1 MPEFRYVAL
10 TADGEEKKGNI
21 TSTTLDEALASLRG
35 DGLFPTTVE
44 KATVLNKDLELPFGS
59 SVSARDLSVFCR
71 QFVSMLSSGV
81 TILAALEMQANQ
93 TENKTLART
102 LSVVRDD
109 ITKGETLANAMKRHP
124 KVFPE
129 LMISMVEAGEASGKL
144 EVTFELM
151 ADHFE
156 RVERTKGMIRK
167 ASVYPIVVAI
177 VAVIVMI
184 IMFVKVIPAYTD
196 MFNDMDIEMPKITLA
211 VVAASNFLIHYWYV
225 IVGVIVAIVLGVKAW
240 HSTPEGKL
248 AHGRASLKAPLFGK
262 LHLKSECSVMAR
274 TLSTLI
280 YSGMDLVEALEIVAK
295 VTGNEVIKRTLRNSA
310 EDVRRGVPLSKSLEK
325 AGVFPPMVIY
335 MIGVGEETGE
345 IEDMLSK
352 LADYYDEEVE
362 MTTQTV
368 MAAIEPMIILIMAA
382 LVMILIAAVMSPMI
396 AMYSNLGDSL

>member
-1 MPEFRYVAL
+1 
-10 TADGEEKKGNI
+10 
-21 TSTTLDEALASLRG
+21 
-35 DGLFPTTVE
+35 
-44 KATVLNKDLELPFGS
+44 
-59 SVSARDLSVFCR
+59 
-71 QFVSMLSSGV
+71 
-81 TILAALEMQANQ
+81 
-93 TENKTLART
+93 
-102 LSVVRDD
+102 
-109 ITKGETLANAMKRHP
+109 
-124 KVFPE
+124 
-129 LMISMVEAGEASGKL
+129 
-144 EVTFELM
+144 
-151 ADHFE
+151 
-156 RVERTKGMIRK
+156 
-167 ASVYPIVVAI
+167 
-177 VAVIVMI
+177 
-184 IMFVKVIPAYTD
+184 
-196 MFNDMDIEMPKITLA
+196 
-211 VVAASNFLIHYWYV
+211 
-225 IVGVIVAIVLGVKAW
+225 
-240 HSTPEGKL
+240 
-248 AHGRASLKAPLFGK
+248 
-262 LHLKSECSVMAR
+262 MAR